1 MHYTST
7 PLLSPLRYF
16 CTPALPTEHEISIC
30 DLDAIYP
37 LRSRAPHT
45 LMVDS
50 SKHRPLY
57 QALWRTKLSVFN
69 DVLLGSSLI

>member
-37 LRSRAPHT
+37 LKVTCTVHLDGRLAHA
-45 LMVDS
+45 
-50 SKHRPLY
+50 
-57 QALWRTKLSVFN
+57 QATMSTSLLVF
-69 DVLLGSSLI
+69 DDILLGSSVV